1 MEVKEYKNI
10 FENEESH
17 FYYLGNHQLIVS
29 LLKTYV
35 PLLKK
40 RRVKILE
47 TGCGTGLL
55 AKKLKRFGYVKAID
69 IHPQAIRFA
78 KIRGI
83 KATKAS
89 VNKIPYKTNSFDLVT
104 NIDVLYHK
112 RVNDKKALREFFR
125 VLKPKGVLLIR
136 VPGNKWLFRKSDSY
150 VHTRE
155 RYGINELKQKL
166 QDAGFVVEKISWIN
180 MILFLSA
187 LLVFI
192 YEKIVKSSKDY
203 SPLTKLPNFLN
214 SIMVNIIAFEA
225 KIIPIVNLPF
235 GLGIISIAKK
245 PNI

>member
-1 MEVKEYKNI
+1 MEFKEYKNI

-47 TGCGTGLL
+47 AGCGTGLL
-55 AKKLKRFGYVKAID
+55 AKKFKPFGSVKAID
-69 IHPQAIRFA
+69 IHSRAIRFA

-89 VNKIPYKTNSFDLVT
+89 INKIPYKTDSFDLVT

-112 RVNDKKALREFFR
+112 RVKDKKALGEFFR
-125 VLKPKGVLLIR
+125 VLKPGGLLLIR

-155 RYGINELKQKL
+155 RYGINELRQKL
-166 QDAGFVVEKISWIN
+166 QHAGFVVEKISWIN
-180 MILFLSA
+180 MILFLGG
-187 LLVFI
+187 LFVFI
-192 YEKIVKSSKDY
+192 YEKLVKSPKDY
-203 SPLTKLPNFLN
+203 SPLIKLPNFLN
-214 SIMVNIIAFEA
+214 SIMVNLITFEA
-225 KIIPIVNLPF
+225 RLIPLADLPF
-235 GLGIISIAKK
+235 GLGIIAIARK